1 MPVSFGEILWPPRCF
16 FCDEVMKAGE
26 GPVCASCREK
36 GLAEGKTRTRRG
48 EFYASARAPFSYR
61 DEAAEAVVRL
71 KRPDGAYLLKPA
83 ADFIAGACEEEKEE
97 YALVTWIPLDL
108 KRRLARG
115 FNRSEELAR
124 LVAARLGI
132 PAEGLLEKTRST
144 GKQGLLSEEER
155 KANVFGAFR
164 MKKRADVRGKT
175 VLLVDDVI
183 TTGATV
189 SEAARVLLTAGAAKV
204 YAASLAMRD

>member
-97 YALVTWIPLDL
+97 YALATWIPLDL

-124 LVAARLGI
+124 LVAARRLK
-132 PAEGLLEKTRST
+132 GLVTTIGTFT
-144 GKQGLLSEEER
+144 GPPNDVTPICVSLRLAVMLPEALSL
-155 KANVFGAFR
+155 
-164 MKKRADVRGKT
+164 RAP
-175 VLLVDDVI
+175 
-183 TTGATV
+183 
-189 SEAARVLLTAGAAKV
+189 S
-204 YAASLAMRD
+204 SM